1 MDSFLRSHS
10 KKHTDKTQS
19 KFENSGPTLKQSGES
34 ESTFQLAQLQT
45 RPPISK
51 QTIPPLFT
59 EESARQ
65 RFMEASGSSEGESQ
79 VQQATLLGSDG
90 ATEDLLPEMPSNHRI
105 GYRSRSPLSGRETS
119 QSRGTKQYNS
129 AVSPV
134 DTLEQA
140 DVAHPLTPS
149 NL

>member
-1 MDSFLRSHS
+1 M
-10 KKHTDKTQS
+10 
-19 KFENSGPTLKQSGES
+19 
-34 ESTFQLAQLQT
+34 
-45 RPPISK
+45 
-51 QTIPPLFT
+51 
-59 EESARQ
+59 
-65 RFMEASGSSEGESQ
+65 
-79 VQQATLLGSDG
+79 QQATLLGSDG

-149 NL
+149 NLLLRSIPEGILVANSKVGTPILSQNPGAFSAEQNVSGVNSSFSNNQLSLSPAQK